1 MRKKITLSI
10 IAIIFTFNSSAQRM
24 YEDEAL
30 EVGIESINEFRKFL
44 SLKNDANKKDELEP
58 LIQWGIDSFEN
69 YGFKVERL
77 ETPELPPPRL
87 PPAAKPTSPLFCC
100 APPPPV

>member
-77 ETPELPPPRL
+77 ETPELPL
-87 PPAAKPTSPLFCC
+87 
-100 APPPPV
+100 